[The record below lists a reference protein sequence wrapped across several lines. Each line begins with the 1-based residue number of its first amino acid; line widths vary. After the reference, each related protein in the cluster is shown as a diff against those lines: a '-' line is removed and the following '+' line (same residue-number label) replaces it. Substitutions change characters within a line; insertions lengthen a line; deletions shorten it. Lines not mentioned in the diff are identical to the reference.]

1 MTQHET
7 KERSRVVIVT
17 GPTASGKTELGIRLA
32 EKFDGEIINADSM
45 QVYRYLDIGTAK
57 ATAEQRARVPH
68 HLLDI
73 VTPDVVYSAGA
84 YAQDAARA
92 AEAILARG
100 KRVFVVG
107 GTGLYIRAFLYGL
120 IDAGGADASFRNR
133 LEEEHREAV
142 REGDPERLHR
152 RLKSVDPE
160 AAARIHPHDL
170 RRQIRALEL
179 AQRSHKNV
187 SKLQGEHG
195 FAEARYRALHL
206 VMDPGVEEL
215 KRRIDLRC
223 GKMIE
228 QGLLQE
234 VRNLYRSGYGPTLRS
249 MQGIGYRHMAPV
261 VEGSNT
267 LANVLCDMQRD
278 TREFARRQR
287 TWLRKVP
294 DAIWMNPTDE
304 AAIFE
309 KVAEFYAKA

>member
-1 MTQHET
+1 MAKYETQE
-7 KERSRVVIVT
+7 KPRVVIVT
-17 GPTASGKTELGIRLA
+17 GPTASGKTDLAIRLA

-45 QVYRYLDIGTAK
+45 QVYRHLDIGTAK

-73 VTPDVVYSAGA
+73 VSPDVVYSAGV

-92 AEAILARG
+92 AETILARG

-120 IDAGGADASFRNR
+120 IDAGGADVSFRNR

-142 REGDPERLHR
+142 GEGDPERLHR

-187 SKLQGEHG
+187 SKLHGEHG
-195 FAEARYRALHL
+195 FAEPRYRTLHL
-206 VMDPGVEEL
+206 VIDPGVEEL

-223 GKMIE
+223 EKMIE

-234 VRNLYRSGYGPTLRS
+234 VRNLYRKGYGPTLRS

-261 VEGSNT
+261 VEGTNT

-294 DAIWMNPTDE
+294 DAIWMDPADE
-304 AAIFE
+304 AAIFK
-309 KVAEFYAKA
+309 KVAEFYAEA

>member
-1 MTQHET
+1 MSKPISVE
-7 KERSRVVIVT
+7 KPRVVIVT

-45 QVYRYLDIGTAK
+45 QVYRFLDIGTAK
-57 ATAEQRARVPH
+57 ATPEQRARVPH

-73 VTPDVVYSAGA
+73 VTPDAVYSAGT

-107 GTGLYIRAFLYGL
+107 GTGLYIRAFVYGL
-120 IDAGGADASFRNR
+120 IDAGGADTHFRNR
-133 LEEEHREAV
+133 LEAEHREAV
-142 REGDPERLHR
+142 SEGDPQRLHR

-179 AQRSHKNV
+179 AQRSHKSV
-187 SKLQGEHG
+187 SAIRGEHG
-195 FAEARYRALHL
+195 FAEPRYRALQL
-206 VMDPGVEEL
+206 ALDPGVEEL

-223 GKMIE
+223 AQMIE

-234 VRNLYRSGYGPTLRS
+234 VRNLYRSGYGPELRS

-261 VEGSNT
+261 VEGTNT
-267 LANVLCDMQRD
+267 LANVLVEMQRD

-294 DAIWMNPTDE
+294 DAIWMDPTDE

-309 KVAEFYAKA
+309 KVAAFYAS